1 MKLTPLKA
9 TKEIVDVKRGGIVT
23 YETAI
28 ETNEPGIILLE
39 NPNGDYGVVII
50 NQVHAGGPVHVMV
63 RPVGQTPVKK
73 YVVGDIVGQ
82 LATF

>member
-9 TKEIVDVKRGGIVT
+9 TKETVDVKRGGIVI
-23 YETAI
+23 YETAV
-28 ETNEPGIILLE
+28 ETNEPGIIMLE
-39 NPNGDYGVVII
+39 NPNGEYGVVII
-50 NQVHAGGPVHVMV
+50 NQVHPGGQVHIMV

-73 YVVGDIVGQ
+73 YAVGDIVGQ